1 MLSSNGKILKNRLR
15 FDKVTESLKVR
26 TFLRLSVYKF
36 YAVCCYVAGSRSTTG
51 AGQGSSGNVIKH
63 VVNFGELNVMS
74 FVSPVCSSGSG
85 LFYYVAEK
93 SGNQGRVMLMQR
105 LNIST
110 GTLMT
115 SSGL

>member
-1 MLSSNGKILKNRLR
+1 
-15 FDKVTESLKVR
+15 
-26 TFLRLSVYKF
+26 
-36 YAVCCYVAGSRSTTG
+36 
-51 AGQGSSGNVIKH
+51 
-63 VVNFGELNVMS
+63 
-74 FVSPVCSSGSG
+74 VCSSGSG

-93 SGNQGRVMLMQR
+93 SGNQGRVMLKQ